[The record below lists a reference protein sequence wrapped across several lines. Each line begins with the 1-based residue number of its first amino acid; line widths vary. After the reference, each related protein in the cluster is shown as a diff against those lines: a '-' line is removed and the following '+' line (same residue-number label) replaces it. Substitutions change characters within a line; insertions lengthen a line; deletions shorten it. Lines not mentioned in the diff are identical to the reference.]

1 LRRRIIE
8 LEATLDKPAKARRR
22 TRNLLFSA
30 ACFGGGLLISPIMGA
45 GSFVIALLSAHL
57 LIDNPAED
65 NEIHVDDVEA
75 RAELQQLES
84 QVKDLERRSRQP

>member
-1 LRRRIIE
+1 M
-8 LEATLDKPAKARRR
+8 
-22 TRNLLFSA
+22 
-30 ACFGGGLLISPIMGA
+30 SPIMGA

-57 LIDNPAED
+57 LIDNLAED

>member
-1 LRRRIIE
+1 
-8 LEATLDKPAKARRR
+8 
-22 TRNLLFSA
+22 
-30 ACFGGGLLISPIMGA
+30 MGA